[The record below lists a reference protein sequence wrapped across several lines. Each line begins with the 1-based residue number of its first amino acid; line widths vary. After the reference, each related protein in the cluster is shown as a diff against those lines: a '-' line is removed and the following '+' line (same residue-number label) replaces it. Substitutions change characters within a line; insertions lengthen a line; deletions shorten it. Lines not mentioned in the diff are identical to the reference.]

1 MVLEIPYSFVPG
13 TKAKANEVNANFN
26 AVKVF
31 ADTNETNIATN
42 QADIQNLENNK
53 ADLNGN
59 ISNRF
64 QVANPTGE
72 YDAVN
77 KQYFMDNIANT
88 LDYIGGFKLTI
99 QGNTSI
105 SASAGSCWDSTYE
118 YMITSS
124 TALTKDQSNLG
135 QNATYYVYVC
145 ADKEGGSNELVF
157 SLSNAT
163 PELPSGYDYF
173 RMLGSFTTDSSGH
186 ISTVTSTGSDYD
198 GSMNSNGNGWCKLPN
213 GLQLVWGYTNNV
225 NPFSS
230 KTLYF
235 YKAFPT
241 NCFVVMLTPFSYG
254 GRSAQNGDKMGQQA
268 MVTSRTNTQFT
279 VHNFGEQV
287 YVNYAYLAIGN

>member
-13 TKAKANEVNANFN
+13 TKAKANEVNSNFN
-26 AVKVF
+26 AVKTFV
-31 ADTNETNIATN
+31 DTNEADIATN
-42 QADIQNLENNK
+42 QSDIMNLQNNK

-88 LDYIGGFKLTI
+88 LDYIGGFKLSI
-99 QGNTSI
+99 QGDTSI
-105 SASAGSCWDSTYE
+105 SASEGSCWDSTRE
-118 YMITSS
+118 FMITSA

-145 ADKEGGSNELVF
+145 ADEEGGSNELVF
-157 SLSNAT
+157 SLSNST
-163 PELPSGYDYF
+163 PELPSDYDYF
-173 RMLGSFTTDSSGH
+173 RLLGSFTTDSNGH
-186 ISTVTSTGSDYD
+186 IDTVTSTGSDYT
-198 GSMNSNGNGWCKLPN
+198 GNLGNTGWAKLPN
-213 GLQLVWGYTNNV
+213 GLQLVWGTTGNV
-225 NPFSS
+225 GARSDLTVSFN
-230 KTLYF
+230 
-235 YKAFPT
+235 KAFSIS
-241 NCFVVMLTPFSYG
+241 CFVVMVTPISYG
-254 GRSAQNGDKMGQQA
+254 GRGGQNGDKMGQQA
-268 MVTSRTNTQFT
+268 MVTAQSATQFT

>member
-1 MVLEIPYSFVPG
+1 MVLEIPYSFIPG
-13 TKAKANEVNANFN
+13 TKAKSSEVNSNFL
-26 AVKVF
+26 AVKTFV
-31 ADTNETNIATN
+31 DTNESDIATN
-42 QADIQNLENNK
+42 QAGIQNLENNK

-64 QVANPTGE
+64 QVANPTGN

-99 QGNTSI
+99 QGDTSI

-124 TALTKDQSNLG
+124 TALTKDQPNLG

-173 RMLGSFTTDSSGH
+173 RMLGSFTTDSSGY
-186 ISTVTSTGSDYD
+186 INTVTSTGSDYTGNL
-198 GSMNSNGNGWCKLPN
+198 GSSGWVKFPN
-213 GLQLVWGYTNNV
+213 GLQMVWGTTGNV
-225 NPFSS
+225 GASS
-230 KTLYF
+230 SSNITFDKNF
-235 YKAFPT
+235 D
-241 NCFVVMLTPFSYG
+241 NICFIVMVTPISYG
-254 GRSAQNGDKMGQQA
+254 GRGGQNGDKMGQQA
-268 MVTSRTNTQFT
+268 MVTAQSTTQFT
-279 VHNFGEQV
+279 IHNFGEQV